1 MSNSS
6 DNHDSSSSDDDL
18 EISLDENYDNNES
31 EENDENY
38 ENEVAIDGQVELDE
52 DGGEEGRGRRR
63 RPKQIEMKYGK
74 LFTLIFSYHLIISI
88 VFLRVRVKGR
98 EHISKRK
105 KKERTKYRKNEEKI
119 KINLRSTR
127 FF

>member
-63 RPKQIEMKYGK
+63 RRPKQIEMKYGK

-105 KKERTKYRKNEEKI
+105 KKERTKYEKKRRENKN
-119 KINLRSTR
+119 
-127 FF
+127 